1 MGIRVPP
8 GVPYMSKAFKD
19 TKSSILGYTDKLTF
33 GKFKD
38 CRICDILDE
47 EYEYLIF
54 LEKDGY
60 VKYNNDLIERIK
72 QKAGFELEK
81 VHYQQEI
88 LPYLTDDY
96 DDIPF

>member
-1 MGIRVPP
+1 
-8 GVPYMSKAFKD
+8 MSKPFSQL
-19 TKSSILGYTDKLTF
+19 KSTLLGYTDKLPF

>member
-1 MGIRVPP
+1 MA
-8 GVPYMSKAFKD
+8 KAFKD
-19 TKSSILGYTDKLTF
+19 IKSTLLGYTDKLPF

-38 CRICDILDE
+38 CRICDILAE

-60 VKYNNDLIERIK
+60 LKYNRDLTERIK

-81 VHYQQEI
+81 VHYVQEI
-88 LPYLTDDY
+88 LPYLLEDWDQN
-96 DDIPF
+96 DVPF

>member
-1 MGIRVPP
+1 MA
-8 GVPYMSKAFKD
+8 KAFKD
-19 TKSSILGYTDKLTF
+19 IKSTLLGYTDKLPF

-38 CRICDILDE
+38 CRICDILAE

-60 VKYNNDLIERIK
+60 LKYNRDLTERIK

-81 VHYQQEI
+81 VHYAEEEA
-88 LPYLTDDY
+88 PWEDGYEDY
-96 DDIPF
+96 GDIPY